1 MNAISGYDRWD
12 MIKTEIMADAEKIAF
27 VRAISKGELL
37 VVRRADFDCVPS
49 QAGRCHLNVREQVAQ
64 YGGKQVYGWH
74 LNTERTNGAEL
85 SGRVYAAF
93 HSNWMDEAGMLWD
106 VTDPIEQYHLF
117 LHDPLRVYDFENK
130 ISYNNRMVFLS
141 DYVQINA
148 ADRVVRNKMLFTAN
162 GYLSRDRIFEKYKM
176 PTSLQELQTALPS
189 QYVNEDGK
197 ISDEGNMW
205 LSLKYSVGVRK

>member
-1 MNAISGYDRWD
+1 MNAISGYDYWD
-12 MIKTEIMADAEKIAF
+12 MIKTEIMADAEKMAF
-27 VRAISKGELL
+27 IRAISKGDLL
-37 VVRRADFDCVPS
+37 VVRRADFDCVNS

-64 YGGKQVYGWH
+64 LGGKQVYGWQIA
-74 LNTERTNGAEL
+74 TEGTNGAEL
-85 SGRVYAAF
+85 SGRVYAVF

-106 VTDPIEQYHLF
+106 ITDPIQQSRVF

-141 DYVQINA
+141 SYEQISA

-176 PTSLQELQTALPS
+176 PTSLEELQTALPS

-197 ISDEGNMW
+197 ISDDGYMW